1 MHYSWVKVDVWS
13 WSFGAS
19 SFPTEPLSV
28 LQMPDL
34 HLNFDFSVSV
44 ASRNTCTLRFVRP
57 IWVQCF
63 VFKVCVTLSI
73 YLKNSCSW
81 CVFKVA
87 PFFFLSVRR
96 GKTPTYFHLSK
107 ESKLHLNEGINL
119 RWLSCTMH
127 VYFFLSCNFLRQ
139 KGKQCKVTTVGSNS
153 KKFAFCLQPL
163 DTLHT

>member
-1 MHYSWVKVDVWS
+1 MHYSWVKVNVWS

-19 SFPTEPLSV
+19 SFPTEPLKV

-63 VFKVCVTLSI
+63 VFKVCVTWSI

-87 PFFFLSVRR
+87 PFFFFLSGEEKPPHISIWAKKASFIKMKVSIWNSF
-96 GKTPTYFHLSK
+96 KMVILY
-107 ESKLHLNEGINL
+107 NACI
-119 RWLSCTMH
+119 
-127 VYFFLSCNFLRQ
+127 FFLQL
-139 KGKQCKVTTVGSNS
+139 
-153 KKFAFCLQPL
+153 
-163 DTLHT
+163 